1 VAAAV
6 EKSRIVDS
14 SEVERIV
21 SELDAFGA
29 LRADLAA
36 RAGAAPL
43 PGARPVA
50 ERQLAGDA
58 AREDA
63 AEAVCAE
70 AWLALVIGLERAARL
85 GPPKLP
91 AHFRR
96 QRAAWDA
103 AADVFGEA
111 RYARIGAR
119 LARWRA
125 PASPTMPLVTE
136 LLWALEQPE
145 AAGLTRLAL
154 VGTTALLALVPSDD
168 VRSGYVLAQSARA
181 VRTLG
186 DSQGALERYRISG
199 QLAQRHRN
207 ARLRDRSTLGTGATY
222 NYIGNYPAA
231 RRSFLEILNRRA
243 SDPVFIAG
251 AHQGML
257 GAAVVASDW
266 DTAFAE
272 AWHLLKARRS
282 GHVDRAE
289 VLTCI
294 ADLCYSVGRH
304 RAATRAAEAAI
315 RIATRPYQTVLALSF
330 LVGVAT
336 RTQDVVSG
344 ERYSSLLRRHIGGAA
359 GPYEDARALLC
370 LAEFESVLGSQ
381 AAAMRDLASARAI
394 AERYGYHEQRF
405 GADRLEAVLTT
416 VSGSG
421 LDPAHI
427 SGSALSSVVLNAHT
441 HEVIARMDSLGEHEL
456 LGVPADLSSTAPAG
470 RDRGLSRHGDIW
482 NVRTTEPSA

>member
-1 VAAAV
+1 
-6 EKSRIVDS
+6 
-14 SEVERIV
+14 
-21 SELDAFGA
+21 
-29 LRADLAA
+29 
-36 RAGAAPL
+36 
-43 PGARPVA
+43 
-50 ERQLAGDA
+50 
-58 AREDA
+58 
-63 AEAVCAE
+63 
-70 AWLALVIGLERAARL
+70 
-85 GPPKLP
+85 
-91 AHFRR
+91 
-96 QRAAWDA
+96 
-103 AADVFGEA
+103 
-111 RYARIGAR
+111 
-119 LARWRA
+119 
-125 PASPTMPLVTE
+125 MPLVTE

-145 AAGLTRLAL
+145 AAGFTRLAL
-154 VGTTALLALVPSDD
+154 VGTTALLTLVPADD

-231 RRSFLEILNRRA
+231 RRSFLDILNRRA
-243 SDPVFIAG
+243 SDPVFTAG

-294 ADLCYSVGRH
+294 ADLCYSVGRY

-336 RTQDVVSG
+336 RTQEMVSG
-344 ERYSSLLRRHIGGAA
+344 ERYSTRLRRHIGGAA

-381 AAAMRDLASARAI
+381 AAAMRDLATARAI

-405 GADRLEAVLTT
+405 AADRLEAALTI
-416 VSGSG
+416 
-421 LDPAHI
+421 A
-427 SGSALSSVVLNAHT
+427 SGSAVGRAQISGDVQSRVILNAHS
-441 HEVIARMDSLGEHEL
+441 HEVIARMNSLNEHEL
-456 LGVPADLSSTAPAG
+456 LGVSADLSSTAPAG
-470 RDRGLSRHGDIW
+470 RDRGLRPHGAVWD
-482 NVRTTEPSA
+482 VRTTEQSG

>member
-1 VAAAV
+1 M
-6 EKSRIVDS
+6 
-14 SEVERIV
+14 
-21 SELDAFGA
+21 
-29 LRADLAA
+29 
-36 RAGAAPL
+36 
-43 PGARPVA
+43 
-50 ERQLAGDA
+50 
-58 AREDA
+58 
-63 AEAVCAE
+63 
-70 AWLALVIGLERAARL
+70 GLERAARL

-103 AADVFGEA
+103 AAGVFGET

-125 PASPTMPLVTE
+125 PASPTMPLVSE

-145 AAGLTRLAL
+145 AAGFTRLAL

-257 GAAVVASDW
+257 GAAVVALDW

-272 AWHLLKARRS
+272 AWHLLRARRS

-294 ADLCYSVGRH
+294 ADLCYSVGRY

-330 LVGVAT
+330 LVCVAVRT
-336 RTQDVVSG
+336 RDVVSG
-344 ERYSSLLRRHIGGAA
+344 ERYSTLLRRHIGGAA

-370 LAEFESVLGSQ
+370 LAEFESILGSQ
-381 AAAMRDLASARAI
+381 AAAMRDLADARAI
-394 AERYGYHEQRF
+394 AERYGYHEQMF
-405 GADRLEAVLTT
+405 GADRLEAAVTM
-416 VSGSG
+416 
-421 LDPAHI
+421 I
-427 SGSALSSVVLNAHT
+427 SGAGPDRAQISRNVRSPVVLNAHS
-441 HEVIARMDSLGEHEL
+441 HEVIARMDSLDEHEL
-456 LGVPADLSSTAPAG
+456 IGVPASLSAMVPSG
-470 RDRGLSRHGDIW
+470 LDRGLSRHA
-482 NVRTTEPSA
+482 NTATTRTTELSE